1 MRCASSALEDS
12 IMQILTF
19 LFSMRELR
27 RGITVGENYKKVS
40 FWFLKFEFWRQK
52 CKSTILS
59 HFWKWDIFGD
69 FSTLW
74 ELARSIILPIE
85 HATLTHTQKSQK
97 LSKKTSRRV
106 RIEFCIYLPSFT
118 KKTFGISDSTVFW
131 RSISLNFLHVF
142 TCLNIKENISF
153 HKIFGGQK
161 SFLKGFLWCLLFC
174 CI

>member
-40 FWFLKFEFWRQK
+40 FWLLKFEFWRQK

-97 LSKKTSRRV
+97 LSKKRV
-106 RIEFCIYLPSFT
+106 DVSE
-118 KKTFGISDSTVFW
+118 
-131 RSISLNFLHVF
+131 LNFAFICQVLQRKLLGYLTRLFSGVRFHWIFFMFLRVWISMKMSHFPTFLLVKKVF
-142 TCLNIKENISF
+142 
-153 HKIFGGQK
+153 
-161 SFLKGFLWCLLFC
+161 
-174 CI
+174 

>member
-97 LSKKTSRRV
+97 LSKKRV
-106 RIEFCIYLPSFT
+106 DVSE
-118 KKTFGISDSTVFW
+118 
-131 RSISLNFLHVF
+131 LNFAFICQVLQRKLLGYLTRLFSGVRFHWIFFMFLRVWISMKMSHFTRFLVVKKVF
-142 TCLNIKENISF
+142 
-153 HKIFGGQK
+153 
-161 SFLKGFLWCLLFC
+161 
-174 CI
+174 